1 MTQLLGQE
9 SLAAT
14 TATTAT
20 PAPFIDA
27 VDAALTCTEVR
38 DLTHDV
44 KSFTLQLPGA
54 PLRHLPGQYLT
65 FTFPFTDPLSGQPV
79 ERCYSISS
87 VPPATPADPA
97 SVTITVKKV
106 PGGPVSTWLH
116 ERFGVGDRLSAS
128 GPYGVFSHQHHPAAR
143 YLFCSAG
150 SGITPLMS
158 MLRAA
163 CATGAP
169 GDDTGAPVDIVFVH
183 SARTPADL
191 IFREEL
197 TALGT
202 RAGIR
207 VVLVCED
214 DAPGETWHG
223 PRGRLTL
230 PLLRAHVPDLA
241 ARTSFTCG
249 PPPYMESV
257 RGLLEEAGVGAHARH
272 EETFLLGGGLSRA
285 EREPGAAGTTGAT
298 GAAGT
303 TGTTG
308 ATGSAGG
315 SATGPAFT
323 VEFRR
328 SGRVIECAADTTLLD
343 GALAAGIGLP
353 SSCEEG
359 VCGTCKLQLLCG
371 SVDMRHG
378 GGIRPREIAEDKI
391 LPCCS
396 TPLDDIV
403 LDA

>member
-9 SLAAT
+9 TLAAT
-14 TATTAT
+14 TG
-20 PAPFIDA
+20 PFVDA
-27 VDAALTCTEVR
+27 VDAALTCTQVR

-54 PLRHLPGQYLT
+54 PLQHLPGQYLT

-87 VPPATPADPA
+87 APPASPAAPA

-116 ERFGVGDRLSAS
+116 ERFGVGDRLAAA
-128 GPYGVFSHQHHPAAR
+128 GPYGVFSHQHHPAAS

-163 CATGAP
+163 CATGTP
-169 GDDTGAPVDIVFVH
+169 RDGTGAPVDIVFVH

-197 TALGT
+197 TALGA
-202 RAGIR
+202 RAGVR

-230 PLLRAHVPDLA
+230 PLLQAHVPDLA

-285 EREPGAAGTTGAT
+285 EREPGTTD
-298 GAAGT
+298 T
-303 TGTTG
+303 TGTG
-308 ATGSAGG
+308 GSAGSSAG
-315 SATGPAFT
+315 HATGPAFT

-328 SGRVIECAADTTLLD
+328 SGRVIECAAGTTLLD
-343 GALAAGIGLP
+343 GALAAGIALP